1 MNINEHKFIG
11 VKETLNK
18 LKQWF
23 FDNVCKSK
31 GKK

>member
-1 MNINEHKFIG
+1 MNINEYNFKQF
-11 VKETLNK
+11 KETLNK

-23 FDNVCKSK
+23 FDNVCNTK